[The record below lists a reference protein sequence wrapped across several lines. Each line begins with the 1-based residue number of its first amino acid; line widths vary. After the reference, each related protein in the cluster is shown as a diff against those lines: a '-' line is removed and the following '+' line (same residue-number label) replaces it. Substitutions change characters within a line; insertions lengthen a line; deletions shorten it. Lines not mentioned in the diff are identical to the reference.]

1 MGRKT
6 ALITGAT
13 SGIGKATAAAL
24 GKAGFNLVLTGR
36 NEQKGNLLTR
46 NINKKYGVTAEF
58 LKADI
63 SSISEVK
70 SFCTTVKDKY
80 DNIDVLLNNAGARF
94 QNYFKSKD
102 GIELTF
108 ATNYVG
114 HFILTLC
121 LLDLLKKSHDARII
135 NVSSGAHWKASPDI
149 NNITNPAN
157 YDRRKAYGQSKLA
170 LILFTHE
177 LSEKLNGTN
186 ITVNALDP
194 GGVATNLGRNNGLVA
209 LAKHYLS
216 YILRGTLVSPATAAD
231 AIVYLSTS
239 DELKNISGKY
249 FFRKKM
255 TKSSEVSYD
264 KKAEEDLWNLS
275 LKIDGLT
282 FN

>member
-6 ALITGAT
+6 AIITGAT

-24 GKAGFNLVLTGR
+24 GKAGFNLILTGR

-63 SSISEVK
+63 SSISDVK
-70 SFCTTVKDKY
+70 SFCETVKEKY

-114 HFILTLC
+114 HFILTLS
-121 LLDLLKKSHDARII
+121 LLDLLKKSHGAKII

-149 NNITNPAN
+149 NNIANPSN

-209 LAKHYLS
+209 LAKHYMS

-239 DELKNISGKY
+239 DEIKNISGKY
-249 FFRKKM
+249 FFRKEM

-264 KKAEEDLWNLS
+264 NKSAEELWNLS
-275 LKIDGLT
+275 LKICGLT